1 MARIDDVL
9 VGAVTLAVVR
19 APAYAAADAAATA
32 LARQFHAAA
41 VVIWQVDYVMRELHP
56 VSSWPADGQLGPTDV
71 TAGELGAVFTRQEPT
86 LTPADVRGRLLIPL
100 TCRGHRIGVVEL
112 HGPPGHWAS
121 RYYTALR
128 CVEILA
134 PLLWEAG
141 RDNDVQERRRRSSR
155 LSLPAEMQWQ
165 VLPPRGLL
173 TQEFGVY
180 AQLEPAHLVAS
191 DLYDWSYDG
200 ATLSLAVLDATGEN
214 VAAAQVSELA
224 MTALRNARRA
234 QLPFGDCVSLADQAV
249 YDLHRGRYEVDALLI
264 EHDPHTGQ
272 TTVIQAGSPQLL
284 LLVNGNLT
292 AVDLPRDPP
301 LGSGESTPYR
311 QHSIAL
317 TIGDAALMVSDG
329 ALTAQ
334 NSRGDEFGVSGIDQV
349 LHAPGLPDW
358 DVPRAITAATRDH
371 VGALLPDDASV
382 LILRRHAPPM
392 SRPS

>member
-1 MARIDDVL
+1 MARIDDAMVS
-9 VGAVTLAVVR
+9 AVTLAVVG
-19 APAYAAADAAATA
+19 APAYAAADSAAAA
-32 LARQFHAAA
+32 LGRQFHAPT
-41 VVIWQVDYVMRELHP
+41 VVIWQVDYLMRELHP
-56 VSSWPADGQLGPTDV
+56 VSTWPAEEQIDPADV
-71 TAGELGAVFTRQEPT
+71 TAGGVGGVFRHQKPT
-86 LTPADVRGRLLIPL
+86 LTPVDVRGRLLIPL

-165 VLPPRGLL
+165 VLPPRGLR
-173 TQEFGVY
+173 TPEFSVY
-180 AQLEPAHLVAS
+180 AQLEPAHLAAS

-200 ATLSLAVLDATGEN
+200 ATLSLAVLDATGDG
-214 VAAAQVSELA
+214 VVAAQVSELA

-234 QLPFGDCVSLADQAV
+234 QLSFGDCVSLADQAV

-272 TTVIQAGSPQLL
+272 ATVIQAGSPQLL
-284 LLVNGNLT
+284 LLRGGELT
-292 AVDLPRDPP
+292 AVALPRDPP

-311 QHSIAL
+311 QH
-317 TIGDAALMVSDG
+317 TISL
-329 ALTAQ
+329 
-334 NSRGDEFGVSGIDQV
+334 
-349 LHAPGLPDW
+349 
-358 DVPRAITAATRDH
+358 
-371 VGALLPDDASV
+371 
-382 LILRRHAPPM
+382 
-392 SRPS
+392 